1 MFALLIIVI
10 ALIIWSL
17 RLIQGAVKL
26 RDSSMILASTL
37 VAISAGGVVAVYLL
51 MDGYMSY
58 VMTAHTAMPL
68 EEVSQLLPNILYE
81 PDTTVSIGV
90 SELIRS
96 TN

>member
-1 MFALLIIVI
+1 MFAFLIIVI

-58 VMTAHTAMPL
+58 VTTSHTIPL

-90 SELIRS
+90 SEIITP

>member
-1 MFALLIIVI
+1 MFAFLIIVI

-37 VAISAGGVVAVYLL
+37 
-51 MDGYMSY
+51 DGYMSY
-58 VMTAHTAMPL
+58 FTASHTLPL
-68 EEVSQLLPNILYE
+68 EEISQLLPSILYE

-90 SELIRS
+90 SELTRS

>member
-1 MFALLIIVI
+1 MFAFLIIVI

-37 VAISAGGVVAVYLL
+37 VAISAGGVVAVYML

-58 VMTAHTAMPL
+58 VTTTHAVPL

-90 SELIRS
+90 SEIVRH

>member
-1 MFALLIIVI
+1 MFAFLIIVI

-26 RDSSMILASTL
+26 RDSSMILAGTL
-37 VAISAGGVVAVYLL
+37 VAISAGGVVAVYML

-58 VMTAHTAMPL
+58 VTTAHAVPL

-90 SELIRS
+90 SEIVRH